1 MNSDSNFSPSANFY
15 RVAAAC
21 SAFYVVAQIAQEI
34 AFRSGINDNASGE
47 RAILQR
53 LMPLDRFRLWAILLS
68 FFCIVVAF
76 GAVALRR
83 VKFRPASSLLGFAFS
98 FLFVIGE
105 VINRAI
111 DLFVVSQRWAVEY
124 QAADSLAIKQSL
136 AERIQVWDE
145 SFAGFYFVLRMGLFL
160 GSLCFA
166 ISTWDKQRRWN
177 QLVAF
182 AFAANAAR
190 VGGRLAEGY
199 MGQAWLAPVNG
210 AIYFPASLLIYGTL
224 AVWLWK
230 QASEVEHENL
240 DAASGSR

>member
-1 MNSDSNFSPSANFY
+1 
-15 RVAAAC
+15 
-21 SAFYVVAQIAQEI
+21 
-34 AFRSGINDNASGE
+34 
-47 RAILQR
+47 
-53 LMPLDRFRLWAILLS
+53 
-68 FFCIVVAF
+68 
-76 GAVALRR
+76 
-83 VKFRPASSLLGFAFS
+83 
-98 FLFVIGE
+98 
-105 VINRAI
+105 
-111 DLFVVSQRWAVEY
+111 
-124 QAADSLAIKQSL
+124 
-136 AERIQVWDE
+136 
-145 SFAGFYFVLRMGLFL
+145 MGLCL

-199 MGQAWLAPVNG
+199 MGQAWLVPANG
-210 AIYFPASLLIYGTL
+210 AIYFPASLLIYGAV